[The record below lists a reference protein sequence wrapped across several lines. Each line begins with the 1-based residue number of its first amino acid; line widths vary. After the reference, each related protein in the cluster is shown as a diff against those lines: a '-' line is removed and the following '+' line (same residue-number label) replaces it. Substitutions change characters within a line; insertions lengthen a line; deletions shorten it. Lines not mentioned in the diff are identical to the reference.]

1 MTESVSTKE
10 TDKMTSRKRK
20 RDETTSST
28 IPKTEEIISSESCL
42 SQPSDQSV
50 HEVITYKPSTLPA
63 IHYDPDTTEPISC
76 SLKSLDE
83 LLSWKRQE
91 ASLFNVATVPLASRY
106 PPLHSCPRRTLVS
119 HDMMGGYLKDRYSL
133 SIFMVLSFL
142 LRFIQGAEVETPY
155 AFYHWEY
162 IDIFNYFSH
171 QMVTIPP
178 AVWTNAAHKHGVLSI
193 GTFITEWTDGAKTCE
208 AFLADEESYRAAAD
222 KLVQI
227 SHCYGFDGWLIN
239 IENVLSESAVKNT
252 GPFLRYLTDQM
263 HERVPGSV
271 VIWYDS
277 VLKNGSLDWQNKL
290 NDDNRMFFDAC
301 DGIFTNYNWTEQ
313 SLEWMKSYSAA
324 QGRFADIYVGV
335 DVFARGV
342 VVGGKFETNKALKLI
357 RKYEFSTAIFAPGWV
372 YECHEK
378 ADFCQN
384 QDKFWS
390 LLSDY
395 LYIHRP
401 SSSLP
406 FISSFCQGFGKSLYW
421 RGQVEMKRSWFNL
434 HAQEIQP
441 LYLSENMD
449 DGGWLRT
456 RGCSEDAWIGG
467 SSLMVEGMIPSGR
480 SEVCARIFSLHVPLA
495 TRTFVSF
502 VYKPP
507 VGVKISLELKTIDGP
522 LCTFDGMEEIA
533 RDSVFPEAL
542 AEDNQLVE
550 QFARKCG
557 QWSLDGWT
565 TRCFLL
571 KMIGCLL
578 REVCI
583 RVSRDG
589 GDEDICFNC
598 RIGEIMLLD
607 AESLQA
613 PLRSVEGIC
622 VNDVV
627 WHKGDGH
634 TQSKVLLNATLR
646 WQYPTPQV
654 RHFQIHWRRPR
665 GPDPR
670 IPPGPLTLIGRSYST
685 LYRVVELEV
694 PAAPGLIEL
703 VVEPVSRE
711 GFRVPEAQWG
721 RRTLSYSSSEN
732 PSL

>member
-1 MTESVSTKE
+1 MDSVSTNEK
-10 TDKMTSRKRK
+10 DNMTSRKRK
-20 RDETTSST
+20 REVTTSSR
-28 IPKTEEIISSESCL
+28 IPKTEENSSESCL

-50 HEVITYKPSTLPA
+50 HEVITYEPSTLPA

-76 SLKSLDE
+76 SMKSLDE
-83 LLSWKRQE
+83 LLSWKRNE
-91 ASLFNVATVPLASRY
+91 ASPFNVATVPLGSRY

-119 HDMMGGYLKDRYSL
+119 HDMMGGYLED
-133 SIFMVLSFL
+133 
-142 LRFIQGAEVETPY
+142 RFIQGAEVETPY

-171 QMVTIPP
+171 QMVSIPP

-239 IENVLSESAVKNT
+239 IENVLSETAVKNT
-252 GPFLRYLTDQM
+252 GPFLRYITDQM

-277 VLKNGSLDWQNKL
+277 VLKNGSLNWQNEL

-301 DGIFTNYNWTEQ
+301 DGIFTNYNWTEK

-335 DVFARGV
+335 DVFARGK
-342 VVGGKFETNKALKLI
+342 VVGGKFETNKALELI
-357 RKYEFSTAIFAPGWV
+357 RKYEFSTAMFAPGWV

-378 ADFCQN
+378 ADFRQN
-384 QDKFWS
+384 QDKFWN
-390 LLSDY
+390 LLSDFV
-395 LYIHRP
+395 YIHRP

-406 FISSFCQGFGKSLYW
+406 FISSFCQGFGKSMYW

-441 LYLSENMD
+441 LYLFEDLNN
-449 DGGWLRT
+449 GGWLRT

-467 SSLMVEGMIPSGR
+467 SSLMVEGMIPSGL
-480 SEVCARIFSLHVPLA
+480 SKVCARIFSLHIPLA
-495 TRTFVSF
+495 PKTFVSF

-507 VGVKISLELKTIDGP
+507 VGVNISLELKTIDGP

-533 RDSVFPEAL
+533 FSSVFPEAL

-550 QFARKCG
+550 QFARNCG
-557 QWSLDGWT
+557 RWTLDGWN

-571 KMIGCLL
+571 KMIGCSL

-583 RVSRDG
+583 HVSRDE
-589 GDEDICFNC
+589 GDENVSFNC

-613 PLRSVEGIC
+613 PLQSVEGIC
-622 VNDVV
+622 VTDVV
-627 WHKGDGH
+627 WHTGALKGDGH
-634 TQSKVLLNATLR
+634 TLKVLLNATLR
-646 WQYPTPQV
+646 WQYPTQQA
-654 RHFQIHWRRPR
+654 RHFRIHWRHLR

-685 LYRVVELEV
+685 LYRVLELEV

-721 RRTLSYSSSEN
+721 RRTLSYSTSSSES
-732 PSL
+732 PSM

>member
-1 MTESVSTKE
+1 MESVSTKE
-10 TDKMTSRKRK
+10 KDNMTSHKRK
-20 RDETTSST
+20 REETTS
-28 IPKTEEIISSESCL
+28 IYF
-42 SQPSDQSV
+42 SDL
-50 HEVITYKPSTLPA
+50 TA

-76 SLKSLDE
+76 SLKSLEE
-83 LLSWKRQE
+83 LLSWKRND
-91 ASLFNVATVPLASRY
+91 ASPFNVATVPLASRY

-119 HDMMGGYLKDRYSL
+119 HDMKGGYLED
-133 SIFMVLSFL
+133 
-142 LRFIQGAEVETPY
+142 RFIQGAEVEMPY

-227 SHCYGFDGWLIN
+227 SHCYGFDGWLVN
-239 IENVLSESAVKNT
+239 IENVLSETAVKNT
-252 GPFLRYLTDQM
+252 GPFLRYFTDQM

-277 VLKNGSLDWQNKL
+277 VLKNGSLSWQNEL

-335 DVFARGV
+335 DVFARGK
-342 VVGGKFETNKALKLI
+342 VVGGKFETNKALELI
-357 RKYEFSTAIFAPGWV
+357 RKYEFSTALFAPGWV

-378 ADFCQN
+378 ADFRQN
-384 QDKFWS
+384 QDKFWN
-390 LLSDY
+390 LLSDFV
-395 LYIHRP
+395 YIHRP

-406 FISSFCQGFGKSLYW
+406 FISSFCQGFGKSMYW
-421 RGQVEMKRSWFNL
+421 RGQVEMKRNWFNL

-449 DGGWLRT
+449 NGGWLRT

-480 SEVCARIFSLHVPLA
+480 SEVCARIFSLHIPLA
-495 TRTFVSF
+495 PKTFVSF

-522 LCTFDGMEEIA
+522 LCTFDGTEEIA
-533 RDSVFPEAL
+533 REWSFRP
-542 AEDNQLVE
+542 
-550 QFARKCG
+550 C
-557 QWSLDGWT
+557 SLDILESQSEAVT
-565 TRCFLL
+565 FKNVHLICLICCVCFLL
-571 KMIGCLL
+571 KMVGCSL
-578 REVCI
+578 RDVCI
-583 RVSRDG
+583 RVSRDE
-589 GDEDICFNC
+589 GDENVSFNC

-613 PLRSVEGIC
+613 PLQAVEGIC

-627 WHKGDGH
+627 WHTGTSQGDGH
-634 TQSKVLLNATLR
+634 TLKVLLNATLR
-646 WQYPTPQV
+646 WQYPTQQV
-654 RHFQIHWRRPR
+654 RHFRIHWRHLR

-670 IPPGPLTLIGRSYST
+670 IPPGALTLIGRSYST

-721 RRTLSYSSSEN
+721 RRTLSYSASSSEN
-732 PSL
+732 PSV

>member
-1 MTESVSTKE
+1 FFLFFNFNVRKE
-10 TDKMTSRKRK
+10 HLW
-20 RDETTSST
+20 SSLLHCT
-28 IPKTEEIISSESCL
+28 
-42 SQPSDQSV
+42 
-50 HEVITYKPSTLPA
+50 

-83 LLSWKRQE
+83 LLSWKRNE
-91 ASLFNVATVPLASRY
+91 ASPFNVATVPLASRY

-119 HDMMGGYLKDRYSL
+119 HDMMGGYLED
-133 SIFMVLSFL
+133 
-142 LRFIQGAEVETPY
+142 RFIQGAEMETPY

-171 QMVTIPP
+171 QMITIPP

-208 AFLADEESYRAAAD
+208 AFLADEESYRATAD

-239 IENVLSESAVKNT
+239 IENVLSETAVKNT
-252 GPFLRYLTDQM
+252 GPFLRYLTDQV

-277 VLKNGSLDWQNKL
+277 VLKNGSLKWQNEL

-335 DVFARGV
+335 DVFARGK
-342 VVGGKFETNKALKLI
+342 VVGGKFETNKALELI

-378 ADFCQN
+378 ADFRQN
-384 QDKFWS
+384 QDKFWN
-390 LLSDY
+390 LLSAFV
-395 LYIHRP
+395 YIHRP
-401 SSSLP
+401 SYSLP
-406 FISSFCQGFGKSLYW
+406 FISSFCQGFGKSMYW

-441 LYLSENMD
+441 LYLSEDLNN
-449 DGGWLRT
+449 GGWLRT

-467 SSLMVEGMIPSGR
+467 SSLMVEGMIPSGL
-480 SEVCARIFSLHVPLA
+480 SEVCARYWSFCVHWSTKNFNQTPSFCPFVGYFLS
-495 TRTFVSF
+495 TFPW
-502 VYKPP
+502 PP
-507 VGVKISLELKTIDGP
+507 RHLYLLST
-522 LCTFDGMEEIA
+522 
-533 RDSVFPEAL
+533 SH
-542 AEDNQLVE
+542 
-550 QFARKCG
+550 
-557 QWSLDGWT
+557 QWG
-565 TRCFLL
+565 CFLL
-571 KMIGCLL
+571 KMIGCSL

-583 RVSRDG
+583 RVSRDE
-589 GDEDICFNC
+589 GDENVSFNC

-607 AESLQA
+607 AESLEA
-613 PLRSVEGIC
+613 PLQSVEGIC

-627 WHKGDGH
+627 WHTGALKGDGH
-634 TQSKVLLNATLR
+634 TLKVLLNVTLR
-646 WQYPTPQV
+646 WQYPTQQV
-654 RHFQIHWRRPR
+654 RHFWIYWRHLR

-685 LYRVVELEV
+685 LYRVAELEV

-711 GFRVPEAQWG
+711 GFKVPETQWG
-721 RRTLSYSSSEN
+721 RRTLSYSA
-732 PSL
+732 

>member
-1 MTESVSTKE
+1 MESVSTKFFCGL
-10 TDKMTSRKRK
+10 T
-20 RDETTSST
+20 
-28 IPKTEEIISSESCL
+28 
-42 SQPSDQSV
+42 
-50 HEVITYKPSTLPA
+50 A

-83 LLSWKRQE
+83 LLSWKRKE

-119 HDMMGGYLKDRYSL
+119 HDMMGGYLED
-133 SIFMVLSFL
+133 
-142 LRFIQGAEVETPY
+142 RFIQGAEVETPY

-193 GTFITEWTDGAKTCE
+193 GTFITEWTDGEKTCE
-208 AFLADEESYRAAAD
+208 AFLADEESYCTAAD

-227 SHCYGFDGWLIN
+227 SHYYGFDGWLIN
-239 IENVLSESAVKNT
+239 IENVLSETAVKNT

-277 VLKNGSLDWQNKL
+277 VLKNGTLDWQNKL

-335 DVFARGV
+335 DVFARGK
-342 VVGGKFETNKALKLI
+342 VVGGKFETNKALNMI
-357 RKYEFSTAIFAPGWV
+357 RMYEFSTAIFAPGWV

-378 ADFCQN
+378 ANFRQN

-390 LLSDY
+390 LLSDS

-449 DGGWLRT
+449 NGGWLRT

-467 SSLMVEGMIPSGR
+467 SSLTVEGMIPSGL

-533 RDSVFPEAL
+533 RE
-542 AEDNQLVE
+542 
-550 QFARKCG
+550 
-557 QWSLDGWT
+557 WSF
-565 TRCFLL
+565 RCFLL
-571 KMIGCLL
+571 KMIGCSL

-589 GDEDICFNC
+589 GDEDISFNC

-613 PLRSVEGIC
+613 PLQSVEGIC

-627 WHKGDGH
+627 WHTGALKGDGH
-634 TQSKVLLNATLR
+634 MHKVLLNATLR
-646 WQYPTPQV
+646 WQYPTQQV
-654 RHFQIHWRRPR
+654 RHFRIHWRHLR

-670 IPPGPLTLIGRSYST
+670 IPPRPLTLIGRSHST

-694 PAAPGLIEL
+694 PAALGLIEL

-711 GFRVPEAQWG
+711 GFKVPEAQCG
-721 RRTLSYSSSEN
+721 RCTLSYSASSSEN
-732 PSL
+732 PSVIMK

>member
-1 MTESVSTKE
+1 MESVSTKDK
-10 TDKMTSRKRK
+10 DKMTSRKRK
-20 RDETTSST
+20 RDDTTTSSK
-28 IPKTEEIISSESCL
+28 IPKTDEIGSESCL
-42 SQPSDQSV
+42 DQPGDQSV
-50 HEVITYKPSTLPA
+50 HEVVNDEPSTLPA

-83 LLSWKRQE
+83 LLSWTRKE
-91 ASLFNVATVPLASRY
+91 ASPFNMATVPLASRF
-106 PPLHSCPRRTLVS
+106 PSLDSCPRRTLVS
-119 HDMMGGYLKDRYSL
+119 HDMMGGYLED
-133 SIFMVLSFL
+133 
-142 LRFIQGAEVETPY
+142 RFIQGTEVDMPY

-171 QMVTIPP
+171 QMTTIPP

-193 GTFITEWTDGAKTCE
+193 GTFITEWTDGAKICE
-208 AFLADEESYRAAAD
+208 AFLADEESYRTAAD

-239 IENVLSESAVKNT
+239 IENELSETAVKNT
-252 GPFLRYLTDQM
+252 GHFLRYLTDQM

-277 VLKNGSLDWQNKL
+277 VLKNGTLNWQNEL

-313 SLEWMKSYSAA
+313 SLERMKSYSAA

-335 DVFARGV
+335 DVFARGKV
-342 VVGGKFETNKALKLI
+342 IGGKFETNKALELI
-357 RKYEFSTAIFAPGWV
+357 RKYDLSTAIFAPGWV
-372 YECHEK
+372 YEIHEK
-378 ADFCQN
+378 ADFQQN

-390 LLSDY
+390 LLSEF
-395 LYIHRP
+395 LYIHRL

-421 RGQVEMKRSWFNL
+421 RGEVEMERSWFNL

-441 LYLSENMD
+441 LYLSENMEN
-449 DGGWLRT
+449 GGWLRS
-456 RGCSEDAWIGG
+456 RGCSKDAWIGG
-467 SSLMVEGMIPSGR
+467 NSLMVEGMIPSGLP
-480 SEVCARIFSLHVPLA
+480 EVCARIFSLHVPLVA
-495 TRTFVSF
+495 RTFVSF

-507 VGVKISLELKTIDGP
+507 VGVKVSLELKTIDVP
-522 LCTFDGMEEIA
+522 LCTFNGMEEIA
-533 RDSVFPEAL
+533 SSSVFPEAL

-550 QFARKCG
+550 QFVQNCG
-557 QWSLDGWT
+557 RWTSDGWIT
-565 TRCFLL
+565 KCFLL
-571 KMIGCLL
+571 KTNGCSL

-583 RVSRDG
+583 RVSRDE
-589 GDEDICFNC
+589 GDEDVSFNC
-598 RIGEIMLLD
+598 RIGEIMFMD
-607 AESLQA
+607 AETLHA
-613 PLRSVEGIC
+613 PLQSVQGIC

-627 WHKGDGH
+627 WRTGASKGPGH
-634 TQSKVLLNATLR
+634 TPMVLLNTTLH
-646 WQYPTPQV
+646 WQYPTQQV
-654 RHFQIHWRRPR
+654 RHFRIHWRRLR

-711 GFRVPEAQWG
+711 GFRVPEDRWG
-721 RRTLSYSSSEN
+721 RRTLSYSSSGN
-732 PSL
+732 P

>member
-1 MTESVSTKE
+1 MESVSTKE
-10 TDKMTSRKRK
+10 KDNMTSRKRK
-20 RDETTSST
+20 REETTSSK
-28 IPKTEEIISSESCL
+28 IPKSEENSSESCL

-50 HEVITYKPSTLPA
+50 HEVITYEPSRLPA

-83 LLSWKRQE
+83 LLSWKRNE
-91 ASLFNVATVPLASRY
+91 ASPFNVATVPLASRY

-119 HDMMGGYLKDRYSL
+119 HDMMGGYLEDRYNSEFNRF
-133 SIFMVLSFL
+133 SSVLCQ
-142 LRFIQGAEVETPY
+142 FIQGAEVETPY

-193 GTFITEWTDGAKTCE
+193 GTFITEWTDGAKICE

-239 IENVLSESAVKNT
+239 IENVLSETAVKNT
-252 GPFLRYLTDQM
+252 GPFLRYLTDQV

-277 VLKNGSLDWQNKL
+277 VLKNGSLNWQNEL
-290 NDDNRMFFDAC
+290 NDDNRMFFDTC

-335 DVFARGV
+335 DVFARGK
-342 VVGGKFETNKALKLI
+342 VVGGKFETNKPNKIKCFHGFLRCEVFL
-357 RKYEFSTAIFAPGWV
+357 
-372 YECHEK
+372 H
-378 ADFCQN
+378 
-384 QDKFWS
+384 
-390 LLSDY
+390 LLQ
-395 LYIHRP
+395 LY
-401 SSSLP
+401 
-406 FISSFCQGFGKSLYW
+406 
-421 RGQVEMKRSWFNL
+421 WFNL

-441 LYLSENMD
+441 LYLSEDLNN
-449 DGGWLRT
+449 GGWLRT

-467 SSLMVEGMIPSGR
+467 SSLMVEGMIPSGL
-480 SEVCARIFSLHVPLA
+480 SEV
-495 TRTFVSF
+495 
-502 VYKPP
+502 
-507 VGVKISLELKTIDGP
+507 
-522 LCTFDGMEEIA
+522 
-533 RDSVFPEAL
+533 SV
-542 AEDNQLVE
+542 DNQLVE
-550 QFARKCG
+550 QFAQNCG
-557 QWSLDGWT
+557 RWTLDGWT

-571 KMIGCLL
+571 KMIGCSL

-583 RVSRDG
+583 RVSRDE
-589 GDEDICFNC
+589 GDENVSFNC

-607 AESLQA
+607 AESLEA
-613 PLRSVEGIC
+613 PLQSVEGIC

-627 WHKGDGH
+627 WHTGALKGDGH
-634 TQSKVLLNATLR
+634 TLKVLLNATLR
-646 WQYPTPQV
+646 WQYPTEQV
-654 RHFQIHWRRPR
+654 RHFRIHWRHLR

-711 GFRVPEAQWG
+711 GFKVPEVQWG
-721 RRTLSYSSSEN
+721 RRTLSYSA
-732 PSL
+732 

>member
-1 MTESVSTKE
+1 
-10 TDKMTSRKRK
+10 MTSRKRK

-119 HDMMGGYLKDRYSL
+119 HDMMGGYLKDR
-133 SIFMVLSFL
+133 
-142 LRFIQGAEVETPY
+142 FIQGAEVETPY
-155 AFYHWEY
+155 VFYHWEY

-239 IENVLSESAVKNT
+239 IENVLSETAVKNT

-378 ADFCQN
+378 ADFRQN

-480 SEVCARIFSLHVPLA
+480 SEVCAR
-495 TRTFVSF
+495 
-502 VYKPP
+502 
-507 VGVKISLELKTIDGP
+507 
-522 LCTFDGMEEIA
+522 
-533 RDSVFPEAL
+533 
-542 AEDNQLVE
+542 
-550 QFARKCG
+550 
-557 QWSLDGWT
+557 
-565 TRCFLL
+565 CFLL
-571 KMIGCLL
+571 KMTGCLL

-613 PLRSVEGIC
+613 PLQSVEGIC

-721 RRTLSYSSSEN
+721 RRTLSYSASSSEN
-732 PSL
+732 PSV

>member
-1 MTESVSTKE
+1 MGSVSTKV
-10 TDKMTSRKRK
+10 KVNMTSRKRK
-20 RDETTSST
+20 RDGTANK
-28 IPKTEEIISSESCL
+28 IPKNEGISSESCL
-42 SQPSDQSV
+42 NQPSDQSV
-50 HEVITYKPSTLPA
+50 HEVISYEASKLSA
-63 IHYDPDTTEPISC
+63 NHYDPDTTEPISC
-76 SLKSLDE
+76 SLKSLED
-83 LLSWKRQE
+83 LLSWKRME
-91 ASLFNVATVPLASRY
+91 ASPFNVATVPLASRY
-106 PPLHSCPRRTLVS
+106 PPLHSSPGRTLVS
-119 HDMMGGYLKDRYSL
+119 HDMMGGYLDD
-133 SIFMVLSFL
+133 
-142 LRFIQGAEVETPY
+142 RFIQGAEVETPY

-171 QMVTIPP
+171 HMVTIPP

-208 AFLADEESYRAAAD
+208 AFLKDEESYRTAAD

-239 IENVLSESAVKNT
+239 IENALSETAVKNT

-277 VLKNGSLDWQNKL
+277 VLKNGKLSWQNEL

-324 QGRFADIYVGV
+324 KDRFVDIYVGV
-335 DVFARGV
+335 DVFARGK

-357 RKYEFSTAIFAPGWV
+357 RNYGFSTAIFAPGWV

-378 ADFCQN
+378 ADFRQN

-390 LLSDY
+390 LLSDF

-406 FISSFCQGFGKSLYW
+406 FISSFCQGFGKSIYW

-441 LYLSENMD
+441 LYLSENLNND
-449 DGGWLRT
+449 GWLRT
-456 RGCSEDAWIGG
+456 RGCSEDVWNGG
-467 SSLMVEGMIPSGR
+467 SSLIVEGMIPSGL
-480 SEVCARIFSLHVPLA
+480 SEVCARIFSVHVPLD
-495 TRTFVSF
+495 TRLFVSF

-522 LCTFDGMEEIA
+522 LCTFEGMEEIESK
-533 RDSVFPEAL
+533 SVFPEML

-550 QFARKCG
+550 QFARNCG
-557 QWSLDGWT
+557 RWTLDGWNS
-565 TRCFLL
+565 RCFLL
-571 KMIGCLL
+571 KMTGCSL

-583 RVSRDG
+583 RVSRES
-589 GDEDICFNC
+589 GDENVSFNC

-613 PLRSVEGIC
+613 PVQSVEGIC

-627 WHKGDGH
+627 WHTGALNGDGH
-634 TQSKVLLNATLR
+634 TLKVLLNATLS
-646 WQYPTPQV
+646 WQYPGQQV
-654 RHFQIHWRRPR
+654 RHFLIHWRHLR

-694 PAAPGLIEL
+694 PAAPALIEL

-721 RRTLSYSSSEN
+721 RRTLSYSAS
-732 PSL
+732 

>member
-1 MTESVSTKE
+1 SHNTTTNNPAEKHRE
-10 TDKMTSRKRK
+10 AIHTDS
-20 RDETTSST
+20 
-28 IPKTEEIISSESCL
+28 
-42 SQPSDQSV
+42 
-50 HEVITYKPSTLPA
+50 

-119 HDMMGGYLKDRYSL
+119 HDMMGGYLKDR
-133 SIFMVLSFL
+133 
-142 LRFIQGAEVETPY
+142 FIQGAEVETPY
-155 AFYHWEY
+155 VFYHWEY

-239 IENVLSESAVKNT
+239 IENVLSETAVKNT

-378 ADFCQN
+378 ADFRQN

-533 RDSVFPEAL
+533 RE
-542 AEDNQLVE
+542 
-550 QFARKCG
+550 
-557 QWSLDGWT
+557 WSFRPLFN
-565 TRCFLL
+565 RYL
-571 KMIGCLL
+571 
-578 REVCI
+578 
-583 RVSRDG
+583 RVS
-589 GDEDICFNC
+589 
-598 RIGEIMLLD
+598 LLD

-613 PLRSVEGIC
+613 PLQSVEGIC

-721 RRTLSYSSSEN
+721 RRTLSYSASSSEN
-732 PSL
+732 PSV

>member
-1 MTESVSTKE
+1 MESVSTKE
-10 TDKMTSRKRK
+10 KDNMTSRKRK
-20 RDETTSST
+20 REETTSST
-28 IPKTEEIISSESCL
+28 IPKSEENSSESCL

-50 HEVITYKPSTLPA
+50 HEVITYEPSRLPA

-83 LLSWKRQE
+83 LLSWKRNE
-91 ASLFNVATVPLASRY
+91 ASPFNVATVPLASRY

-119 HDMMGGYLKDRYSL
+119 HDMMGGYLED
-133 SIFMVLSFL
+133 
-142 LRFIQGAEVETPY
+142 RFIQGAEMETPY

-171 QMVTIPP
+171 QMITIPP

-208 AFLADEESYRAAAD
+208 AFLADEESYRATAD

-239 IENVLSESAVKNT
+239 IENVLSETAVKNT
-252 GPFLRYLTDQM
+252 GPFLRYLTDQV

-277 VLKNGSLDWQNKL
+277 VLKNGSLKWQNEL

-335 DVFARGV
+335 DVFARGK
-342 VVGGKFETNKALKLI
+342 VVGGKFETNKALELI

-378 ADFCQN
+378 ADFRQN
-384 QDKFWS
+384 QDKFWN
-390 LLSDY
+390 LLSAFV
-395 LYIHRP
+395 YIHRP
-401 SSSLP
+401 SYSLP
-406 FISSFCQGFGKSLYW
+406 FISSFCQGFGKSMYW

-441 LYLSENMD
+441 LYLSEDLNN
-449 DGGWLRT
+449 GGWLRT

-467 SSLMVEGMIPSGR
+467 SSLMVEGMIPSGL
-480 SEVCARIFSLHVPLA
+480 SEVCARIFSLHIPLA
-495 TRTFVSF
+495 PKTFVSF

-522 LCTFDGMEEIA
+522 LCTFDGTEEIA
-533 RDSVFPEAL
+533 SNSVFPEAL
-542 AEDNQLVE
+542 AVDNQLVE
-550 QFARKCG
+550 QFAQNCG
-557 QWSLDGWT
+557 RWTLDGWT

-571 KMIGCLL
+571 KMIGCSL

-583 RVSRDG
+583 RVSRDE
-589 GDEDICFNC
+589 GDENVSFNC

-607 AESLQA
+607 AESLEA
-613 PLRSVEGIC
+613 PLQSVEGIC

-627 WHKGDGH
+627 WHTGALKGDGH
-634 TQSKVLLNATLR
+634 TLKVLLNVTLR
-646 WQYPTPQV
+646 WQYPTQQV
-654 RHFQIHWRRPR
+654 RHFWIYWRHLR

-685 LYRVVELEV
+685 LYRVAELEV

-711 GFRVPEAQWG
+711 GFKVPETQWG
-721 RRTLSYSSSEN
+721 RRTLSYSA
-732 PSL
+732 

>member
-1 MTESVSTKE
+1 MESVSTKE
-10 TDKMTSRKRK
+10 KDNMTSRKRK
-20 RDETTSST
+20 RDETISST
-28 IPKTEEIISSESCL
+28 IPKTEEISSESCL
-42 SQPSDQSV
+42 GQPNDQSV
-50 HEVITYKPSTLPA
+50 YEVITNKPSTLPA
-63 IHYDPDTTEPISC
+63 VHYDPDTTEPISC

-83 LLSWKRQE
+83 LLSWKRKE

-119 HDMMGGYLKDRYSL
+119 HDMMGGYLED
-133 SIFMVLSFL
+133 
-142 LRFIQGAEVETPY
+142 RFIQGAEVETPY

-162 IDIFNYFSH
+162 VDIFNYFSH

-193 GTFITEWTDGAKTCE
+193 EWTDGAKTCE
-208 AFLADEESYRAAAD
+208 AFLADEESYCTAAD

-239 IENVLSESAVKNT
+239 IENVLSETAVKNT

-263 HERVPGSV
+263 HEHVPGSV

-277 VLKNGSLDWQNKL
+277 VLKNGTLDWQNKL
-290 NDDNRMFFDAC
+290 NDDNRIFFDAC

-324 QGRFADIYVGV
+324 QGRFADIYVGI
-335 DVFARGV
+335 DVFARGK
-342 VVGGKFETNKALKLI
+342 VVGGKFETNKALNMI

-372 YECHEK
+372 YEYHEK
-378 ADFCQN
+378 ADFRQN

-390 LLSDY
+390 LLSDS

-449 DGGWLRT
+449 NGGWLRT

-467 SSLMVEGMIPSGR
+467 SSLMVEGMIPSGL

-533 RDSVFPEAL
+533 LGSVFPEAL

-550 QFARKCG
+550 QFAQKCG
-557 QWSLDGWT
+557 RWSLDGWT

-571 KMIGCLL
+571 KMIGCSL

-589 GDEDICFNC
+589 GDEDISFNC
-598 RIGEIMLLD
+598 RIGEIMVRYTCT
-607 AESLQA
+607 LQ
-613 PLRSVEGIC
+613 
-622 VNDVV
+622 
-627 WHKGDGH
+627 
-634 TQSKVLLNATLR
+634 
-646 WQYPTPQV
+646 
-654 RHFQIHWRRPR
+654 
-665 GPDPR
+665 
-670 IPPGPLTLIGRSYST
+670 IPSQRSYST

-694 PAAPGLIEL
+694 PAALGLIEL

-711 GFRVPEAQWG
+711 GFKVPETQCG
-721 RRTLSYSSSEN
+721 RCTLSYSASSSEN
-732 PSL
+732 PSV

>member
-1 MTESVSTKE
+1 MESVSTKE
-10 TDKMTSRKRK
+10 KDNMTSHKRK
-20 RDETTSST
+20 REETTSSK
-28 IPKTEEIISSESCL
+28 IRKTEENSSESCL

-50 HEVITYKPSTLPA
+50 HEVITYEPSMLPT

-76 SLKSLDE
+76 SLKSLEE
-83 LLSWKRQE
+83 LLSWKRND
-91 ASLFNVATVPLASRY
+91 ASPFNVATVPLASRY

-119 HDMMGGYLKDRYSL
+119 HDMKGGYLED
-133 SIFMVLSFL
+133 
-142 LRFIQGAEVETPY
+142 RFIQGAEVEMPY

-227 SHCYGFDGWLIN
+227 SHCYGFDGWLVN
-239 IENVLSESAVKNT
+239 IENVLSETAVKNT
-252 GPFLRYLTDQM
+252 GPFLRYFTDQM

-277 VLKNGSLDWQNKL
+277 VLKNGSLSWQNEL
-290 NDDNRMFFDAC
+290 NDDNRQVMVLRDRSGLMFFDAC

-335 DVFARGV
+335 DVFARGK
-342 VVGGKFETNKALKLI
+342 VVGGKFETNK
-357 RKYEFSTAIFAPGWV
+357 
-372 YECHEK
+372 
-378 ADFCQN
+378 
-384 QDKFWS
+384 
-390 LLSDY
+390 
-395 LYIHRP
+395 
-401 SSSLP
+401 
-406 FISSFCQGFGKSLYW
+406 
-421 RGQVEMKRSWFNL
+421 VEMKRNWFNL

-449 DGGWLRT
+449 NGGWLRT

-480 SEVCARIFSLHVPLA
+480 SEVCARIFSLHIPLA
-495 TRTFVSF
+495 PKTFVSF

-522 LCTFDGMEEIA
+522 LCTFDGTEEIA
-533 RDSVFPEAL
+533 PSSVFPEAL

-550 QFARKCG
+550 QFAQNCG
-557 QWSLDGWT
+557 RWTLDGWT

-571 KMIGCLL
+571 KMVGCSL
-578 REVCI
+578 RDVCI
-583 RVSRDG
+583 RVSRDE
-589 GDEDICFNC
+589 GDENVSFNC

-613 PLRSVEGIC
+613 PLQAVEGIC

-627 WHKGDGH
+627 WHTGTSQGDGH
-634 TQSKVLLNATLR
+634 TLKVLLNATLR
-646 WQYPTPQV
+646 WQYPTQQV
-654 RHFQIHWRRPR
+654 RHFRIHWRHLR

-670 IPPGPLTLIGRSYST
+670 IPPGALTLIGRSYST
-685 LYRVVELEV
+685 LYRVVEL
-694 PAAPGLIEL
+694 
-703 VVEPVSRE
+703 
-711 GFRVPEAQWG
+711 
-721 RRTLSYSSSEN
+721 
-732 PSL
+732 

>member
-1 MTESVSTKE
+1 MESVSTKE
-10 TDKMTSRKRK
+10 KDNMTSRKRK
-20 RDETTSST
+20 REETTSSK
-28 IPKTEEIISSESCL
+28 IPKSEENSSESCL

-50 HEVITYKPSTLPA
+50 HEVITYEPSRLPA

-83 LLSWKRQE
+83 LLSWKRNE
-91 ASLFNVATVPLASRY
+91 ASPFNVATVPLASRY

-119 HDMMGGYLKDRYSL
+119 HDMMGGYLED
-133 SIFMVLSFL
+133 
-142 LRFIQGAEVETPY
+142 RFIQGAEVETPY

-193 GTFITEWTDGAKTCE
+193 GTFITEWTDGAKICE

-239 IENVLSESAVKNT
+239 IENVLSETAVKNT
-252 GPFLRYLTDQM
+252 GPFLRYLTDQV

-277 VLKNGSLDWQNKL
+277 VLKNGSLNWQNEL
-290 NDDNRMFFDAC
+290 NDDNRMFFDTC

-335 DVFARGV
+335 DVFARGK
-342 VVGGKFETNKALKLI
+342 VVGGKFETNK
-357 RKYEFSTAIFAPGWV
+357 
-372 YECHEK
+372 
-378 ADFCQN
+378 
-384 QDKFWS
+384 
-390 LLSDY
+390 
-395 LYIHRP
+395 
-401 SSSLP
+401 
-406 FISSFCQGFGKSLYW
+406 
-421 RGQVEMKRSWFNL
+421 VEMKRSWFNL

-441 LYLSENMD
+441 LYLSEDLNN
-449 DGGWLRT
+449 GGWLRT

-467 SSLMVEGMIPSGR
+467 SSLMVEGMIPSGL
-480 SEVCARIFSLHVPLA
+480 SEVCARS
-495 TRTFVSF
+495 
-502 VYKPP
+502 
-507 VGVKISLELKTIDGP
+507 
-522 LCTFDGMEEIA
+522 
-533 RDSVFPEAL
+533 SVFPEAL
-542 AEDNQLVE
+542 AVDNQLVE
-550 QFARKCG
+550 QFAQNCG
-557 QWSLDGWT
+557 RWTLDGWT

-571 KMIGCLL
+571 KMIGCSL

-583 RVSRDG
+583 RVSRDE
-589 GDEDICFNC
+589 GDENVSFNC

-607 AESLQA
+607 AESLEA
-613 PLRSVEGIC
+613 PLQSVEGIC

-627 WHKGDGH
+627 WHTGALKGDGH
-634 TQSKVLLNATLR
+634 TLKVLLNATLR
-646 WQYPTPQV
+646 WQYPTEQV
-654 RHFQIHWRRPR
+654 RHFRIHWRHLR

-711 GFRVPEAQWG
+711 GFKVPEVQWG
-721 RRTLSYSSSEN
+721 RRTLSYSA
-732 PSL
+732 

>member
-1 MTESVSTKE
+1 MESVSTKDNE
-10 TDKMTSRKRK
+10 KMTPRKRK
-20 RDETTSST
+20 RDETTSSK
-28 IPKTEEIISSESCL
+28 ISKTEEISSETCL
-42 SQPSDQSV
+42 DQPGDQSI
-50 HEVITYKPSTLPA
+50 HEVVNDEPSTLPA
-63 IHYDPDTTEPISC
+63 VHYDPDTTEPISC

-83 LLSWKRQE
+83 LLSWKRNE
-91 ASLFNVATVPLASRY
+91 ASPFNVATVPLASRL
-106 PPLHSCPRRTLVS
+106 PPLDRCPRRTLVS
-119 HDMMGGYLKDRYSL
+119 HDMMGGYLED
-133 SIFMVLSFL
+133 
-142 LRFIQGAEVETPY
+142 RFIQGAEQEMPY

-178 AVWTNAAHKHGVLSI
+178 VVWTNAAHKHGVLSI
-193 GTFITEWTDGAKTCE
+193 GTFITEWTDGAKICE

-227 SHCYGFDGWLIN
+227 SYCYGFDGWLIN
-239 IENVLSESAVKNT
+239 IENVLSETAVKNT

-277 VLKNGSLDWQNKL
+277 VLKNGSLNWQNEL

-313 SLEWMKSYSAA
+313 SLERMKSYSAA

-335 DVFARGV
+335 DVFARGKV
-342 VVGGKFETNKALKLI
+342 IGGKFETNKALELI
-357 RKYEFSTAIFAPGWV
+357 RKYELSTAIFAPGWV

-378 ADFCQN
+378 ADFRQN

-390 LLSDY
+390 LLSEY

-421 RGQVEMKRSWFNL
+421 RGKVEMERSWFNL

-441 LYLSENMD
+441 LYLSENMEK
-449 DGGWLRT
+449 GGWLKS

-467 SSLMVEGMIPSGR
+467 SSLMVEGVIPSGLP
-480 SEVCARIFSLHVPLA
+480 EVCARIFSLHVPLA
-495 TRTFVSF
+495 TKTFVSF

-507 VGVKISLELKTIDGP
+507 VGVKLSLELKTIDVP
-522 LCTFDGMEEIA
+522 LCTFTGTEEIA
-533 RDSVFPEAL
+533 STSVFPEAL
-542 AEDNQLVE
+542 AKDNQLVE
-550 QFARKCG
+550 QFVQNCG
-557 QWSLDGWT
+557 RWTSDGWT
-565 TRCFLL
+565 SRCFLL
-571 KMIGCLL
+571 KMIGCSL

-583 RVSRDG
+583 RFSRDE
-589 GDEDICFNC
+589 GDEDVSFNC
-598 RIGEIMLLD
+598 RIGEIMFLD
-607 AESLQA
+607 AESLHA
-613 PLRSVEGIC
+613 PLQSVQGIC

-627 WHKGDGH
+627 WQKVASNEHEHGH
-634 TQSKVLLNATLR
+634 TMKVLLNATLR
-646 WQYPTPQV
+646 WQYSTQQV
-654 RHFQIHWRRPR
+654 RHFRIHWRHLR

-670 IPPGPLTLIGRSYST
+670 IRSGPLTVIGRSYST

-694 PAAPGLIEL
+694 PSAPGLIEL

-711 GFRVPEAQWG
+711 GFRVPEDRWG
-721 RRTLSYSSSEN
+721 RRTLSYSSSGN
-732 PSL
+732 P

>member
-1 MTESVSTKE
+1 RESVSTKE

-20 RDETTSST
+20 RDETTST
-28 IPKTEEIISSESCL
+28 
-42 SQPSDQSV
+42 
-50 HEVITYKPSTLPA
+50 

-119 HDMMGGYLKDRYSL
+119 HDMMGGYLKDR
-133 SIFMVLSFL
+133 
-142 LRFIQGAEVETPY
+142 FIQGAEVETPY
-155 AFYHWEY
+155 VFYHWEY

-239 IENVLSESAVKNT
+239 IENVLSETAVKNT

-378 ADFCQN
+378 ADFRQN

-533 RDSVFPEAL
+533 RE
-542 AEDNQLVE
+542 
-550 QFARKCG
+550 
-557 QWSLDGWT
+557 WSF
-565 TRCFLL
+565 RCFLL
-571 KMIGCLL
+571 KMTGCLL

-613 PLRSVEGIC
+613 PLQSVEGIC

-721 RRTLSYSSSEN
+721 RRTLSYSASSSEN
-732 PSL
+732 PSV